1 MHASVLQR
9 LDLAAAEDLRSA
21 RDYFEDATDPFEAA
35 RTSAAA
41 VVHFVAI

>member
-9 LDLAAAEDLRSA
+9 LSLAAAEDA
-21 RDYFEDATDPFEAA
+21 GNYFEDATDPFEAA